1 MSSRVAAGQPRKPS
15 AKLTAAAL
23 TALVLAV
30 ACATPRLPP
39 EAEPPRHIELDHTLN
54 TRDLGGYRT
63 EDGRQVRWGLLFRS
77 DDLHQ
82 LDREDLEALEAL
94 GLRTVFDL
102 RSAGERDDAEDR
114 LPPQTAQVL
123 LPILFP
129 SMDPD
134 VIARRILR
142 GDASE
147 GYFNDLLQRANRSFV
162 LEHGDQL
169 AALVNDLAEPGIL
182 PALFHCTHGKD
193 RTGFAS
199 AFILSLLGVPWKTI
213 QQDYLLSNV
222 YLRSNTDR
230 MARFIWLGSLF
241 RISRANARDLLEVRA
256 AYLESA
262 RSAVLEEYGSIADY
276 VRTMGVRDETLD
288 RLRATLLEP
297 VVSEASEASDA
308 SPASEAH

>member
-1 MSSRVAAGQPRKPS
+1 MSWRVAAGQPRKRS
-15 AKLTAAAL
+15 AELTAVL
-23 TALVLAV
+23 TALVWAV
-30 ACATPRLPP
+30 ACATPGLPP
-39 EAEPPRHIELDHTLN
+39 EAVPPRQIELDHTLN
-54 TRDLGGYRT
+54 TRDLGGYLT

-77 DDLHQ
+77 DHLHDLE
-82 LDREDLEALEAL
+82 REDLETLEAL

-102 RSAGERDDAEDR
+102 RSAGEREGAEDR
-114 LPPQTAQVL
+114 LPSQTSRVL

-134 VIARRILR
+134 VIAHRILS

-169 AALVNDLAEPGIL
+169 AALVNQLSEPGVL

-199 AFILSLLGVPWKTI
+199 AFILRLLGVPWTTVR
-213 QQDYLLSNV
+213 QDYLLSNV

-256 AYLESA
+256 EYLESA
-262 RSAVLEEYGSIADY
+262 RSAVLEEYDSIPNYLRAL
-276 VRTMGVRDETLD
+276 GVRDETID
-288 RLRATLLEP
+288 RLRSALLEP
-297 VVSEASEASDA
+297 AASQASAAPEA
-308 SPASEAH
+308 P

>member
-1 MSSRVAAGQPRKPS
+1 MSWQFAVGQPRKPS
-15 AKLTAAAL
+15 PELTAAAL
-23 TALVLAV
+23 AALVVAV
-30 ACATPRLPP
+30 ACASPGLPP
-39 EAEPPRHIELDHTLN
+39 EAKPPRHIELGHTLN

-77 DDLHQ
+77 DALHD
-82 LDREDLEALEAL
+82 LDREDLEVLEEL

-102 RSAGERDDAEDR
+102 RSATEREGAEDR
-114 LPPQTAQVL
+114 LPPQTSQVL
-123 LPILFP
+123 LPISYP

-134 VIARRILR
+134 AIASRILR

-162 LEHGDQL
+162 LDQGEQL
-169 AALVNDLAEPGIL
+169 AAILNDLAEPGVL

-193 RTGFAS
+193 RTGFVS
-199 AFILSLLGVPWKTI
+199 AFILSLLGVPWDTVV
-213 QQDYLLSNV
+213 QDYLLSNV

-230 MARFIWLGSLF
+230 MARFIWFGSLF
-241 RISRANARDLLEVRA
+241 RISRANARDLLGVQTE
-256 AYLESA
+256 YLESA

-276 VRTMGVRDETLD
+276 ARAAGVRDETLD

-297 VVSEASEASDA
+297 VASVAAVAQEA
-308 SPASEAH
+308 P